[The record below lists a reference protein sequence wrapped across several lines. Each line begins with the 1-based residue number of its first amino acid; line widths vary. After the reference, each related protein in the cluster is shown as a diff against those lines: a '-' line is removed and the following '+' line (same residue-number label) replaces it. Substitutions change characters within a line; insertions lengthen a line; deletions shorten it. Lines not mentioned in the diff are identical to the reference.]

1 MYGNDIVCRIVSYQV
16 KLIHVQVQETFF
28 LGQEFVNLE
37 KTKKWDQEKLIPC
50 QHS

>member
-16 KLIHVQVQETFF
+16 KLIDVQVQETF
-28 LGQEFVNLE
+28 LLSQEFVNLE
-37 KTKKWDQEKLIPC
+37 KTKINLIPC